1 MDGPPIF
8 ICHSS
13 KDQKVA
19 EAICGAL
26 EARGFRCWIACRDVA
41 PGENYQEAIVGAL
54 RASRLAVLVFT
65 GNANNSDEIKKELS
79 LAGRHHATVI
89 PVRAEDVAPN
99 DALSYELATR
109 QWIDLF
115 SGWDRGIER
124 LSEQIWRSLGT
135 VPGRTGQ
142 QPFQAFSPVS
152 GKEQSRY
159 PLAIALS
166 IVAVSAIVA
175 GAYLLSPFAKMP
187 TAPAPQ
193 VTLQAIDEREWAEAA
208 SSGSIQPIK
217 LYLDHF
223 PKGIHVADAQRAL
236 KKADEAA
243 WGDASDIATT
253 TSFNA
258 YLSRFP
264 DGAHAAQVAAR
275 IAELERQAVDD
286 KAWSTARISGSRAA
300 FDEYLKAYP
309 SGIHVAEAFARISE
323 IDASRTALCKA
334 RYPTALSAVPPQ
346 NTLACKQVV
355 MVLDGTCGPGSI
367 KRVVAGCSEQ
377 NIPRQTFC
385 VACDP
390 SFGRFGINFSL
401 VTQDIA
407 NRMNLPQARGIL
419 LTTVS
424 ENGAAKAAGI
434 RPGDVVVMMDGKELK
449 ENDDLYHILSATPA
463 GKKIDVVII
472 RDGKELTLPVT
483 FVQ

>member
-1 MDGPPIF
+1 MDGPTIF
-8 ICHSS
+8 ICYSS
-13 KDQKVA
+13 KDQRVA
-19 EAICGAL
+19 ETICGAL

-54 RASRLAVLVFT
+54 RASRLMVLVFT

-79 LAGRHHATVI
+79 LAGRHHASVI

-99 DALSYELATR
+99 DALTYELATR

-115 SGWDRGIER
+115 SGWDKGIER

-135 VPGRTGQ
+135 VPNRTGR
-142 QPFQAFSPVS
+142 QPFQAFSAVS
-152 GKEQSRY
+152 GKERSRY

-166 IVAVSAIVA
+166 TVAISTVVA
-175 GAYLLSPFAKMP
+175 GSYLLSPFAKTQ

-193 VTLQAIDEREWAEAA
+193 VTLQAIDDREWIEAA

-223 PKGIHVADAQRAL
+223 PKGRHVADAQRAL
-236 KKADEAA
+236 KKADEDA
-243 WGDASDIATT
+243 WGDATDIATVA
-253 TSFNA
+253 SFNE

-275 IAELERQAVDD
+275 IAELERQALDD
-286 KAWSTARISGSRAA
+286 KAWSTALISASREA

-309 SGIHVAEAFARISE
+309 SGIHVAEAFGRISK
-323 IDASRTALCKA
+323 INASRDALCRV
-334 RYPTALSAVPPQ
+334 RYPGALSAVPAP
-346 NTLACKQVV
+346 NTLSCKQVV
-355 MVLDGTCGPGSI
+355 VVLDGTCEPGAI
-367 KRVVAGCSEQ
+367 KRLVEGCGEQ
-377 NIPRQTFC
+377 DTPRQTFC

-390 SFGRFGINFSL
+390 SFGRFGINFSV

-424 ENGAAKAAGI
+424 EKGAAGSAGI

-449 ENDDLYHILSATPA
+449 ENDDLYRILSATPS

-472 RDGKELTLPVT
+472 RDGKELTLPVILAR
-483 FVQ
+483 